1 MGKDTKVAENS
12 QNSKTKEKSNKNIL
26 IITAIL
32 AVILIV
38 IGLCCALLMPKNGST
53 VVGNKLGETKE
64 VDGLE
69 IKNIN
74 ITKNG
79 EECVL
84 TADAYNPTEEVRG
97 MIYLDMVVLNQEG
110 NPEHYFGGYIDR
122 VEPGGTVKITASIT
136 ADITNAYDI
145 NIVKSEET

>member
-1 MGKDTKVAENS
+1 MGKDTKVVENS
-12 QNSKTKEKSNKNIL
+12 QDSKVKEKSNKKVL
-26 IITAIL
+26 IITAIISI
-32 AVILIV
+32 ILIV
-38 IGLCCALLMPKNGST
+38 VGVCSILLINKNGST
-53 VVGNKLGETKE
+53 VIGNKLGETKI

-79 EECVL
+79 EESIL

-97 MIYLDMVVLNQEG
+97 MIYIDIVVLNGEG
-110 NPEHYFGGYIDR
+110 KPEYYFGGYID
-122 VEPGGTVKITASIT
+122 VVGPGGTVKIMASIT

-145 NIVKSEET
+145 NITKTEE